1 MNNAPYQG
9 VANNL
14 AQYGRYGD
22 SMLVH
27 MNPVEV
33 QGLASLSP
41 TGQLT
46 LNPVTGQPEAFLPFL
61 APLLGSFLGSSLLT
75 GAGAGVLGAAGL
87 SSAAAGAIGSGL
99 ATTLATGDLEQGI
112 LSGITGFGLG
122 QAFGAAGDALSKA
135 GVDTATQAAT
145 DAISTGT
152 QAAPDIL
159 SEGFQITP
167 EGFVGQGVPTGTIA
181 PDMGITTTPAAQLMQ
196 PSTSALTKLP
206 TVASQAGGMGAA
218 IQPAPPSLTAMQ
230 RLGAPLQEP
239 GAFLSE
245 LAKPQNILP
254 IYVGEGTGAQL
265 RAEKAM
271 EEGFQKQQ
279 EEQDAQRRADLMRT
293 QSQMAGVFN
302 QLRRDYPGIG
312 YAQGGKFEGYF
323 DGGDIE
329 NQIYNALRNSP
340 YAGIPSAE
348 ATQLSLRGTELV
360 PPPAASYSALDVG
373 GEGYLPG
380 ISPEFVYFRTPEAPP
395 AAVDPGS
402 LPGGGDVVGGPFDQN
417 FDLNALL
424 GAFRGYQNLTDLFG
438 GPATA
443 APPPAPALDE
453 ATQQQITE
461 LLQQQ
466 LNPFTERLGSIEQQ
480 FSNIPQTD
488 LTGVYSRFGE
498 LENRLGQL
506 PTEPVDLSQFESRF
520 GDLQNQLGQIQ
531 SGLPNEIDYSRLS
544 EFVQQ
549 PDLSQFENRF
559 GELQS
564 QLGGLQQQIGGINVD
579 QPDLSGIYN
588 RFGELESRLGQIPQT
603 DLSGI
608 ESRFGEL
615 ESRLSNLPAPVVN
628 APDLSGIYNRFGELE
643 SRLSNIPTTDL
654 SGLESRLGG
663 LESQLSNLPAPVV
676 NAPDLSGIYNRFG
689 ELESRLS
696 NLPTPAA
703 PDLSGLESR
712 LGSLEQGIGSL
723 RSGMPAPV
731 DLSGLQS
738 QISGLE
744 QRFQNLP
751 APVVNV
757 PQVDLSPLQERLSG
771 LETRLSSLPAPV
783 VNVPSV
789 DLSPLQ
795 ERLSGLES
803 QLGNLN
809 IPAAPDLSGLESR
822 LGGLESQLGNFNIP
836 SVDLSPLEQRLAA
849 IENRPM
855 PNFSLDPVME
865 RLAALESRL
874 SAIPTSFSPPPTN
887 TNFDFGFGMQEGGE
901 VPGQLMEQMLPN
913 PMDEATGAYGE
924 LIDMTVAAIRGEVE
938 NPEAIIQAFV
948 REFGNDAFRQLRE
961 AVLQE
966 VVPNAQTEGMVEGM
980 GGGQDDMVPGMIG
993 TQRPVAVSPGE
1004 YIIPADVVAMAGGG
1018 YSGNGAEFFDGL
1030 VDDIRMKTMGTT
1042 EQVRPYQ
1049 ERLQ

>member
-1 MNNAPYQG
+1 MNNAPYKG

-41 TGQLT
+41 TGKLT

-99 ATTLATGDLEQGI
+99 ATTALTGDLEQGI

-135 GVDTATQAAT
+135 GVDTATQGAA

-181 PDMGITTTPAAQLMQ
+181 PDMGITTTPAAQLAQ
-196 PSTSALTKLP
+196 TPSALTNMP
-206 TVASQAGGMGAA
+206 TIASQAGGMGAA
-218 IQPAPPSLTAMQ
+218 IQPPAPSLSPMQ
-230 RLGAPLQEP
+230 RLSAPFQEP

-245 LAKPQNILP
+245 LAKPQNIIP

-293 QSQMAGVFN
+293 QGQMASVFD

-312 YAQGGKFEGYF
+312 YAQGGEIEGYF
-323 DGGDIE
+323 DGGSFE

-348 ATQLSLRGTELV
+348 ETQTSLRGTELV

-380 ISPEFVYFRTPEAPP
+380 VSPEFAYFRTPLPPPP

-402 LPGGGDVVGGPFDQN
+402 LPGGGDIVGGGYFDPN
-417 FDLNALL
+417 FDLGALI
-424 GAFRGYQNLTDLFG
+424 GGGRGYQNYIDLFG
-438 GPATA
+438 GGAGQPVMQQDSVDFIDRSMGRDMLAGFDPAQIDTA
-443 APPPAPALDE
+443 LY
-453 ATQQQITE
+453 
-461 LLQQQ
+461 
-466 LNPFTERLGSIEQQ
+466 ERLMEQAA
-480 FSNIPQTD
+480 T
-488 LTGVYSRFGE
+488 
-498 LENRLGQL
+498 
-506 PTEPVDLSQFESRF
+506 PV
-520 GDLQNQLGQIQ
+520 N
-531 SGLPNEIDYSRLS
+531 
-544 EFVQQ
+544 
-549 PDLSQFENRF
+549 
-559 GELQS
+559 
-564 QLGGLQQQIGGINVD
+564 
-579 QPDLSGIYN
+579 
-588 RFGELESRLGQIPQT
+588 
-603 DLSGI
+603 
-608 ESRFGEL
+608 
-615 ESRLSNLPAPVVN
+615 
-628 APDLSGIYNRFGELE
+628 
-643 SRLSNIPTTDL
+643 
-654 SGLESRLGG
+654 
-663 LESQLSNLPAPVV
+663 
-676 NAPDLSGIYNRFG
+676 
-689 ELESRLS
+689 
-696 NLPTPAA
+696 
-703 PDLSGLESR
+703 
-712 LGSLEQGIGSL
+712 LEQFQTPVEQPAIPNLSMEDLMAMRNMRFNAIPFQEG
-723 RSGMPAPV
+723 GMVPEPGEMMEEMAPV
-731 DLSGLQS
+731 DEMGAMQ
-738 QISGLE
+738 GEYE
-744 QRFQNLP
+744 Q
-751 APVVNV
+751 
-757 PQVDLSPLQERLSG
+757 
-771 LETRLSSLPAPV
+771 
-783 VNVPSV
+783 
-789 DLSPLQ
+789 
-795 ERLSGLES
+795 
-803 QLGNLN
+803 
-809 IPAAPDLSGLESR
+809 
-822 LGGLESQLGNFNIP
+822 
-836 SVDLSPLEQRLAA
+836 
-849 IENRPM
+849 
-855 PNFSLDPVME
+855 
-865 RLAALESRL
+865 
-874 SAIPTSFSPPPTN
+874 
-887 TNFDFGFGMQEGGE
+887 
-901 VPGQLMEQMLPN
+901 
-913 PMDEATGAYGE
+913 
-924 LIDMTVAAIRGEVE
+924 LINMTIAAIRGEVE
-938 NPEAIIQAFV
+938 DPQAVIRAFIE
-948 REFGNDAFRQLRE
+948 EFGNDAFMQLRE

-993 TQRPVAVSPGE
+993 NQRPVAVSPGE

-1018 YSGNGAEFFDGL
+1018 YSGNGADFFDGL

-1049 ERLQ
+1049 ERAM